1 MRYQPGD
8 EIVGLSV
15 GNRYVGLYNDSLN
28 WGVLDEN
35 GCL

>member
-1 MRYQPGD
+1 MIADPCD
-8 EIVGLSV
+8 EIVGLSIV
-15 GNRYVGLYNDSLN
+15 NRYIGLYKDSLN